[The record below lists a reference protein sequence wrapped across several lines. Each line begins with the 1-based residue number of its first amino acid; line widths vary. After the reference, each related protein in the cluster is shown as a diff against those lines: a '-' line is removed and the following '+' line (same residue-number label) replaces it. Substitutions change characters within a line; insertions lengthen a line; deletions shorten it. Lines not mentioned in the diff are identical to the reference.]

1 MDHVYNELNLYSKF
15 VTKNSYCVVFDTIIG
30 KMKHDMYP
38 NRPWNFN
45 NSPLQAVRKFLK
57 SNKKFISDLSID
69 NKLLISVSPEGY
81 LKKIK

>member
-1 MDHVYNELNLYSKF
+1 
-15 VTKNSYCVVFDTIIG
+15 
-30 KMKHDMYP
+30 MYP

-69 NKLLISVSPEGY
+69 NKLLIGISPEGY
-81 LKKIK
+81 LKN